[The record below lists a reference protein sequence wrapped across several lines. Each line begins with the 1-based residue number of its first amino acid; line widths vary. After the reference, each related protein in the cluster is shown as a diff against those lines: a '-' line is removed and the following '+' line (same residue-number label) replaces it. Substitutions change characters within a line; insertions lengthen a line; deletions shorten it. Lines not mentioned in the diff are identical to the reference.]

1 MNPWLKRITIAVV
14 VFELAYLALGN
25 LALQWPVTQ
34 TLLNKIRP
42 DKFEVHWEEAW
53 TWYPFRVHARG
64 VSANGQS
71 RRQQWQLQLP
81 EGSASIALLPLILKR
96 VHLYDIDGSNVQY
109 YQRPRLRPDN
119 DYADTRAF
127 FPPISNR
134 ELNNAEPLP
143 QGKRPWTISVS
154 KARVSGRHTVWLYQ
168 VRSTFSGELQA
179 NFRYRTRGGPF
190 SLSNGKASVVADSVL
205 INGDPDA
212 LRQVKLNGSVE
223 FSEFVPRENKGRKAL
238 PYLTLHTDVSA
249 GVDSLA
255 FLNLYLQ
262 HFDGMR
268 VDGRGRV
275 EGRIA
280 FDKGTLLPGTA
291 LAVSA
296 PGLSLELLDHRA
308 EGSGDVSLVVD
319 AETPNVM
326 SAAIRFKE
334 LVARRT
340 GDARS
345 LFSGEGLLVDA
356 KSDTALFPADGSRPH
371 ASYLAFTVPAVTVP
385 DLAVYQH
392 YIPEHLGLRL
402 YAGEGTLQGKCV
414 VDRATLNADLKLDSV
429 DADIGIKDYRFTADV
444 DLALLTASR
453 GDGSAGLDVGGSYIR
468 LADARLA
475 SKEKGHSDIWQAF
488 VAVDEGLLNFH
499 LRETVEESGL
509 LQAVNHQDVRTLLD
523 AADGKLVMSG
533 HASRLGWLNQLMK
546 NNYQA
551 EITGHGDLQAT
562 LLLQSGWPAAGTRLE
577 LLPNELAVK
586 VLDYVAEGKGS
597 VLLNLEEG
605 GQRPD
610 AHVEVRLENALF
622 KRQHEDRAFIEG
634 VDLQLQ
640 ALARDLSYGGPGE
653 DLTLR
658 LRIPAAKV
666 TDMSVYNLYLPENS
680 PLQLL
685 GGEAEL
691 AADIELQPETAR
703 GYVTLKTD
711 KLRSRL
717 DEQEVYGD
725 VTAQINI
732 AGGTPKNMD
741 FDISGST
748 LLLNNIRVTGSQE
761 NLAESDWYA
770 RVSFTRANTVWK
782 KPVLLKAEADIEM
795 KDSTP
800 IVAMLSNQRNKNGW
814 IEEMLTVGKI
824 EGTARMDMQQQQ
836 IIFPHAFA
844 GSDEINIGARGV
856 ITEQT
861 RDGVIFARYRKL
873 KGLLKIR
880 DGKRSFDVIRAQ
892 QKFDDY
898 SPEALIK

>member
-1 MNPWLKRITIAVV
+1 MKPWLKRIIIAVV

-42 DKFEVHWEEAW
+42 DKFEVTWEEAW

-71 RRQQWQLQLP
+71 RRQQWQLELP
-81 EGSASIALLPLILKR
+81 EGAASIALLPLILKR

-109 YQRPRLRPDN
+109 FQRPRLRPDN

-154 KARVSGRHTVWLYQ
+154 NARVSGRHTVWLYQ
-168 VRSTFSGELQA
+168 VNSTFTGEVQA
-179 NFRYRTRGGPF
+179 DIRYRTRGGPF
-190 SLSNGKASVVADSVL
+190 SLSNGKASVVADSVF
-205 INGDPDA
+205 INGEQDA
-212 LRQVKLNGSVE
+212 IRQVRLNGNVE
-223 FSEFVPRENKGRKAL
+223 FTEFVPRENKGRKAL

-249 GVDSLA
+249 EVDSLA

-275 EGRIA
+275 EGRVD
-280 FDKGTLLPGTA
+280 FETGTLLPNTS

-296 PGLSLELLDHRA
+296 PGLSLDLLDHRA
-308 EGSGDVSLVVD
+308 EGSGDISLVVA

-326 SAAIRFKE
+326 RAAIRFKE
-334 LVARRT
+334 LVAMRT
-340 GDARS
+340 GDARP
-345 LFSGEGLLVDA
+345 LFNGDGLFVEA
-356 KSDTALFPADGSRPH
+356 KSDTALFPLDGARPH
-371 ASYLAFTVPAVTVP
+371 ASYLAVTVPAVTVP

-392 YIPEHLGLRL
+392 YIPEHLGLHL
-402 YAGEGTLQGKCV
+402 YAGEGTLHGKCV
-414 VDRATLNADLKLDSV
+414 VDRATLNADLKLDSS
-429 DADIGIKDYRFTADV
+429 DADVGIKDYRFTADV
-444 DLALLTASR
+444 DVALLTASP
-453 GDGSAGLDVGGSYIR
+453 GDGSDGLDVGGSYVR
-468 LADARLA
+468 LTDARLA
-475 SKEKGHSDIWQAF
+475 SKEKGKSETWQAS
-488 VAVDEGLLNFH
+488 VEVDEGLLSFN
-499 LRETVEESGL
+499 LKEAVEDRGL
-509 LQAVNHQDVRTLLD
+509 LRAVNGQDARTLLD
-523 AADGKLVMSG
+523 AADGKLLMSG
-533 HASRLGWLNQLMK
+533 HVSRLGWLNQLMK
-546 NNYQA
+546 NDYQA

-562 LLLQSGWPAAGTRLE
+562 LLLKSGWPAAGTRLQ
-577 LLPNELAVK
+577 LLQNQLAVK
-586 VLDYVAEGKGS
+586 VLDYVAEGQGS
-597 VLLNLEEG
+597 VKLNLEAG

-610 AHVEVRLENALF
+610 AHVEVLLENAFF
-622 KRQHEDRAFIEG
+622 KRQQEDKAFIEG

-640 ALARDLSYGGPGE
+640 ALVKDMTFNGPGE
-653 DLTLR
+653 DLTLH

-666 TDMSVYNLYLPENS
+666 TDMRVYNLYLPENS
-680 PLQLL
+680 PLQFL
-685 GGEAEL
+685 GGEADL
-691 AADIELQPETAR
+691 VADIELQPHSAR

-717 DEQEVYGD
+717 DEQQVSGD
-725 VTAQINI
+725 VTANINI
-732 AGGTPKNMD
+732 AGGTPKNMA

-748 LLLNNIRVTGSQE
+748 LLLDNIRVIGNQE
-761 NLAESDWYA
+761 KLEESDWHA

-795 KDSTP
+795 QDSTP
-800 IVAMLSNQRNKNGW
+800 IVAMLSNHRNKNGW
-814 IEEMLTVGKI
+814 IEKMLTVGKI
-824 EGTARMDMQQQQ
+824 EGEAQVDMQKNQ
-836 IIFPHAFA
+836 ILFPYAFA
-844 GSDEINIGARGV
+844 GSDEIDVGARGV

-880 DGKRSFDVIRAQ
+880 DGKRSFDVIKAQ